1 METLIL
7 YGQLFWQFF
16 KTGLFAVG
24 GGLATLPFLQEMSRL
39 THWFTTTDI
48 ADMVAVSE
56 STPGPLGVNMATYVG
71 FKTAGF
77 AGGAIATLGLI
88 APSIIIILIIARML
102 RRFQSSAIVS
112 QIFSGLRPATAAL
125 IMAAGLSVAQIALF
139 QVNTWKVT
147 GNLADLFKVKMMI
160 LTAFIWFCYRKWQ
173 LHPIIYI
180 AFSAAVGILLEH

>member
-1 METLIL
+1 MSKVWRWVAIAFSVLMIFGIALLAVAYATGGSFERLI
-7 YGQLFWQFF
+7 Q
-16 KTGLFAVG
+16 
-24 GGLATLPFLQEMSRL
+24 
-39 THWFTTTDI
+39 TTDI

-112 QIFSGLRPATAAL
+112 QIFSGLRPASAAL

>member
-112 QIFSGLRPATAAL
+112 QIFSGLRPASAAL

-147 GNLADLFKVKMMI
+147 GNLADLFKVK
-160 LTAFIWFCYRKWQ
+160 
-173 LHPIIYI
+173 
-180 AFSAAVGILLEH
+180 

>member
-1 METLIL
+1 MLMLEL
-7 YGQLFWQFF
+7 GFRFF
-16 KTGLFAVG
+16 CCGLFAIG
-24 GGLATLPFLQEMSRL
+24 GGLATLPFLYNISKETGWYTFS
-39 THWFTTTDI
+39 DI
-48 ADMVAVSE
+48 SNMIAVSE
-56 STPGPLGVNMATYVG
+56 STPGPMGVNMATYVG

-112 QIFSGLRPATAAL
+112 QIFSGLRPASAAL

>member
-1 METLIL
+1 MIYLTLFIE
-7 YGQLFWQFF
+7 FF
-16 KTGLFAVG
+16 KVGLFSFG
-24 GGLATLPFLQEMSRL
+24 GGFGMIPLIQDAVIRHNWMSEDA
-39 THWFTTTDI
+39 FYNFI
-48 ADMVAVSE
+48 GVCE
-56 STPGPLGVNMATYVG
+56 STPGPIAVNMATYVG

-112 QIFSGLRPATAAL
+112 QIFSGLRPASAAL

>member
-71 FKTAGF
+71 FKTAG
-77 AGGAIATLGLI
+77 LI

-112 QIFSGLRPATAAL
+112 QIFSGLRPASAAL